1 VFCLIQSS
9 CDGVLTCQ
17 PQICQV
23 LT

>member
-1 VFCLIQSS
+1 VFWLIQSS